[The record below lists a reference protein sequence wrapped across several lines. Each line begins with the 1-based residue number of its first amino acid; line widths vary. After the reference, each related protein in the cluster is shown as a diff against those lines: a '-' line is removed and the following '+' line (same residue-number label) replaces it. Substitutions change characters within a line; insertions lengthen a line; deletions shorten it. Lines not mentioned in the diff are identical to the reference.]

1 MKECFKEW
9 KLNKECFN
17 CEDCKICCENTDK
30 EYLFEEIKKLDLSS
44 DSLFWLSTM
53 SFLFS

>member
-1 MKECFKEW
+1 VKECFKEW